1 MDSSQ
6 NMLKKS
12 DACFLPHIV
21 SIPVSLQ
28 IREHV
33 HHTVDHTQEVKPFKV
48 LLIKIMAQLKMVYQ
62 TLK

>member
-21 SIPVSLQ
+21 SLPVSLQ
-28 IREHV
+28 IRDHV
-33 HHTVDHTQEVKPFKV
+33 HIIQ
-48 LLIKIMAQLKMVYQ
+48 
-62 TLK
+62 

>member
-6 NMLKKS
+6 NMQKKS

-28 IREHV
+28 VREHV
-33 HHTVDHTQEVKPFKV
+33 QEN
-48 LLIKIMAQLKMVYQ
+48 LL
-62 TLK
+62 